1 MLRDPQQDG
10 KRPQDR
16 IRPALCLPGS
26 SSTPT
31 AAPHPASG
39 PTHWLSPAGPRP
51 GRPPPAVPPAR
62 PSNPHSAPQPCPNL
76 GATSHLNLGH
86 WPQPQKPLVS
96 LPFLSHGAPNPGSGP
111 VNTCGRQVACPQ
123 PPPKGL
129 WALGWGPRS
138 CSPGGPSGAPCPR
151 QSPSHPCRATSCLPA
166 ATDSHLPPEAPGP
179 APAGRPA
186 PSAHPPR
193 PA

>member
-1 MLRDPQQDG
+1 MHQSWRARLQGSPKGFRSLSWPSPRSGTPQQDG
-10 KRPQDR
+10 KRPQDW

-39 PTHWLSPAGPRP
+39 LTHWLFPAGPRP
-51 GRPPPAVPPAR
+51 GWPPPAGPPAR

-96 LPFLSHGAPNPGSGP
+96 LPFFSHRAPNPRLG
-111 VNTCGRQVACPQ
+111 TC
-123 PPPKGL
+123 KHL
-129 WALGWGPRS
+129 WAPSGMPAAPSQGTLDPGLGSKELLTWWAQWGPLS
-138 CSPGGPSGAPCPR
+138 EAVSLTSLQSHFLPS
-151 QSPSHPCRATSCLPA
+151 SSH
-166 ATDSHLPPEAPGP
+166 
-179 APAGRPA
+179 
-186 PSAHPPR
+186 
-193 PA
+193 